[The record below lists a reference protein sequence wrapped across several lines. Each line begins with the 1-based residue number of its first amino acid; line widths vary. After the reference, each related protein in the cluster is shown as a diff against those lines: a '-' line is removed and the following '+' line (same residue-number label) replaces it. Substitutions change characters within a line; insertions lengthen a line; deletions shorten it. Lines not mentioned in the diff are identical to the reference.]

1 MTPPENGR
9 LDAECTPGQFSC
21 GMGKCIPES
30 WKCDGFVDCLEDGS
44 DEPNTCIHQ
53 CFNGQ
58 VQCALSKKCIPH
70 NWLCDEEMDCSTDD
84 IVDNTDEDWD
94 KCHNAVLCHPNELR
108 CGSSN
113 QCVALSKFCDG
124 KPDCSN
130 GEDEGPFC
138 NNKADCENLKCSHKC
153 SPTPRGA
160 MCFCPAG
167 QNPNK
172 TQCVDADEC
181 LIDGSCDQTCT
192 NTHLSYVCSCTEG
205 YTLRPDG
212 KSCTAINVPQDEPAS
227 IIFSSTVD
235 IRRIHLNG
243 SAFNT
248 NSILNGTH
256 TLALEFNHRNQ
267 SLCFIQQQNVSSVR
281 LRCAQI
287 NDLLNSWD
295 LPAPEIFPLDA
306 MTHVALDWISG
317 NWYFLDD
324 GREAIYFCTHYME
337 HCMIAIDL
345 NLSKPRGIALDP
357 TSGYMFFTKWGATRP
372 MLERSLL
379 DGTERFPMVTHKIVY
394 PYGVT
399 VDFPNKHVYWVDTYL
414 DFIDRINYDGTD
426 RKTIRKGF
434 PVQNLYDITVFENN
448 LFVTSW
454 RNQSIIRVNK
464 FNSDDYETIANFSRP
479 FAIHIYHRQKQPDVS
494 HPCSKGNGGCRHFCI
509 PKYINGTGVARCV
522 CEAGYSLTP
531 TNKCVSLKPST
542 FLLYAKGKPAIIKGL
557 TFKRDGTTEQAIM
570 PITDLKRPSVI
581 DYHEKEE
588 YIYYAELTS
597 YVIER
602 RKMFGRGK
610 EVVIDTG
617 IYNVEGMAVDWMAN
631 NLYWTD
637 AGIGTINVAKI
648 SDFSIRKVLYKVPK
662 YLPRSLVLHPKTG
675 YMFWAFWSL
684 SPSNSSDGGIE
695 KAGMHG
701 ENRSPL
707 VTKNIQWPSSLVIDY
722 NQDVLYWCDSHLN
735 TVESVRVDGSERTM
749 IIDQASGLVKQPS
762 GLAFYEGELFIAEFQ
777 RGSIKKYNLASK
789 KMESFYIEDPPI
801 YDLKMLHKRETGENQ
816 CSAKNNVCK
825 DLCLTTPTGIACAC
839 RTGYILNEQHE
850 CVLDKTAFPAPKNV
864 CNEDQFQCESGKVEC
879 IDKFLM
885 CNGEKDCTDGSDEEQ
900 GPGKACESKKKPD
913 CGLNDTSDEDHCER
927 SCLPT
932 EFTCAN
938 KQCLSW
944 TFYCDGFPDCR
955 DGSDETECLPTCGD
969 STHIMCRIDN
979 KCIPAAKKCDGVND
993 CTDWSDETNCTHSG
1007 NRTISAP
1014 ACEPHEFDCQDVL
1027 RTCIP
1032 KALVCDG
1039 EPACFNGED
1048 EMFCDTIPVLSTS
1061 TTPRPD
1067 PEHCE
1072 YPNRLCDNTTCI
1084 PPSYLCNSKQD
1095 CLDGSDEGPIYEK
1108 QCLRSDCHHDCYNTP
1123 EGFMCVCPRDMYLQP
1138 DLITCSYL
1146 HPCEA
1151 WGTCSQDCEPSVSNN
1166 SYKCTCH
1173 AGYELEPDMFT
1184 CKSKNDSSPF
1194 VIFSNRHELRGVD
1207 LRTFNVIAL
1216 ISSLKNTIAL
1226 DFYYTP
1232 TANMVFWTDVIDD
1245 KIYNA
1250 TLIGNSLSNIDVVV
1264 QTGLSTAEGLAVD
1277 WIGKNLYWVESNLD
1291 QIEVAKLSG
1300 QFRRTL
1306 IAGDME
1312 SPRAIALDP
1321 RFGLLF
1327 WTDWDSKAPRIE
1339 RCSMSGEH
1347 RSVIVRVDLL
1357 TSRGAWPNGLTLDY
1371 QLTRIY
1377 WIDAKS
1383 DSIHTVTYDGKDHH
1397 VVLSNHDSLTHP
1409 FAIALFENHVY
1420 WTDWRTN
1427 SVIRANKW
1435 NGSDVTL
1442 IQRTLT
1448 QPFDIQIFHSSR
1460 QPIDVNGV
1468 VKKSPCEM
1476 NNGNCSHL
1484 CLIGMNGTYKC
1495 QCPHVMKLMS
1505 DNKTCQVADSQF
1517 IIFSRPREIRG
1528 VDLEHPYYHTIP
1540 TISIPQVFSPNNLNF
1555 DAANKKIYW
1564 TDQEYNEVKRSSI
1577 VGGQIQLVVDAGIS
1591 HPSGLAIDWIAQNM
1605 FIAVSSP
1612 TQSKIVVCNLE
1623 GEYQTTILS
1632 NESND
1637 TSTLS
1642 KISSIAVWPV
1652 KGKMFWSN
1660 VTKQVVTIEMA
1671 FMDGTKR
1678 ETVVSQKKYPA
1689 VTGVSSLMFDAKT
1702 KTLFWINPL
1711 SHSLHYVNIEVK
1723 VAKVVSMPD
1732 AAQVVAAVFYKGRI
1746 IYSDANDG
1754 NIRSINLDGSNSTV
1768 LRNNAA
1774 NISSLN
1780 IYDPHLQT
1788 GSNVCEQNKGNCSHL
1803 CIPKGSDHR
1812 VCMCATGYSLQS
1824 DGKSCAGISDF
1835 ILFSVNSGYDIM
1847 GIKYNKNESKV
1858 QQVLGPL
1865 SKVSLAAKVDF
1876 HAAEDYIYWVDIDH
1890 GTISRTHRD
1899 GTGRENIIEYVE
1911 IGDPT
1916 PVDQFTDI
1924 AVDWIAQN
1932 IYWSDPK
1939 ENVIE
1944 VARLTGQYRYVLIS
1958 GGVDQPSALA
1968 VDPESGYLF
1977 WSESGKIPL
1986 IARAGLDGKKQT
1998 ILAQEIIMP
2007 IKDITLDRKNKRVY
2021 WCYSVGSN
2029 VLESMDYSGGSKMQ
2043 LKLSSSIK
2051 NAVALNVFEN
2061 NIYWADTNLS
2071 KGNIHI
2077 ISLSNLS
2084 DVSTISMKPYGDS
2097 YLKDIKI
2104 YSKDA
2109 QTGTNP
2115 CGVNNGGCAE
2125 LCLYNEY
2132 DAFIMYSRVNRID
2145 SIHMTDKSDLNS
2157 PFESIRNSTM
2167 MKNIIE
2173 LSYDYKRKTLFYSD
2187 IQKGTINSVF
2197 FNGTNHRVLLERQ
2210 GSVEG
2215 LAYEYVHNYLYW
2227 TCNNDATINK
2237 IDLDSP
2243 KAQRIVVVR
2252 LGQHD
2257 KPRGIDIDSC
2267 DSRIYWTNWNSHLPS
2282 IQRAFFSGFGTESI
2296 ITTDITMPNALA
2308 LDHQAEKLF
2317 WGDARLDKIER
2328 CDYDGTN
2335 RIVLSKISP
2344 LHPFDMAVYGE
2355 FIFWTDWVIHAV
2367 LRANK
2372 YTGEE
2377 VYTLRKNIRRP
2388 MGIVAISDN
2397 LDACAKTPCRHLNG
2411 NCDDICKLDET
2422 GQVVCSCFTGKV
2434 LMEDNRSCT
2443 INTNDCFDMSD
2454 EQNCDQIKDVSPKM
2468 NCSGDKFLC
2477 RNGNCI
2483 LSRWRC
2489 DGDNDCNDGNDGLSS
2504 DEMNCD
2510 TESTCKANNNVFQCD
2525 NNKTCI
2531 SKSWVCDGTYDCTDR
2546 SDENSTYCAHSECNL
2561 FEFRC
2566 NSTGQCIPITWVC
2579 DGVTDCIDK
2588 SDEHHSQDC
2597 LNVETCLEGYF
2608 KCLNGRCLLENYY
2621 CDGENDCGDNSDEP
2635 PSCPK
2640 TDCDN
2645 STHFECQNGNCIPSV
2660 LLCNGVN
2667 DCDDNSDEDMNH
2679 AECRSLKDLC
2689 KHPSHFL
2696 CSNGLCIN
2704 ETLTCNDIND
2714 CGDNS
2719 DEFSCFVNEC
2729 NVSHGG
2735 QLCAHE
2741 CIDLKIGYK
2750 CACRKGY
2757 QVHPEDK
2764 HLCVDTN
2771 ECLDRPC
2778 SHYCRNTL
2786 GSYSCSCAPGYAL
2799 LSDKHGCKAT
2809 SDVPPNLLF
2818 TNKYYIR
2825 EVTQAGV
2832 MTIRIHNQTNA
2843 VGLDFDWV
2851 DNCLYWSDV
2860 TMHGS
2865 SIRRSC
2871 NNSQPELLFP
2881 ATSPDGLTVDW
2892 VGRNLY
2898 WCDKGLDTIEVAKL
2912 DGRFRKVLINKG
2924 LQEPRGIALN
2934 PAYGYMY
2941 WTDWG
2946 QNAHIGKAKMDGSN
2960 PKVIISKN
2968 LSWPNALTIS
2978 YETNELFWGDAH
2990 EDYIAVSD
2998 LNGENIKIIVSRR
3011 MDPTINLHHVFA
3023 LAVFEDHLFWTDWEM
3038 KSIERCDKY
3047 TGKNCTSVVKNLVH
3061 KPMDLRVYHPYRQTP
3076 LKDNPC
3082 ENNGGCQG
3090 LCLLKP
3096 NGHRQ
3101 CACPDNFIL
3110 ESDGKTCRH
3119 NCSAGQFLCEKTMK
3133 CIPFWWKCDTQ
3144 DDCGDKSDEH
3154 DQCPQFHCLPGQFQ
3168 CNNTKCLH
3176 PNTICDGVNNCG
3188 DMSDELHCV
3197 DYTCLNTQFKC
3208 KRDPAQDCWDGSD
3221 EANCT
3226 TKCKPNMFTCANH
3239 QCISLNWRCDGEP
3252 DCSDNSD
3259 EIESICAGLACEPN
3273 RFKCKNNKCIHRYAM
3288 CDGIDNCGDNSD
3300 ESHCPSI
3307 KLCSEANFKCANG
3320 NCIKK
3325 ELECDQYND
3334 CGDNSD
3340 EEGCDSPLC
3349 KFRTCSQI
3357 CIEKKI
3363 SNTEKTFSCHCAEGY
3378 HMVHGKN
3385 KTSPCV
3391 ANGKSALL
3399 LIAHTTL
3406 KVLDPY
3412 ASRAKSEISPLNLDA
3427 TKIYSVDLLY
3437 EDRNNIVVYWVDRHA
3452 KVIKMASIS
3461 SGNVTR
3467 VKREMNLKTVL
3478 SNLHDP
3484 RGVAVDW
3491 VGKNLYWTDAGGRS
3505 SNNIMVSTLEGRKK
3519 RTLLN
3524 TGLNEPYDIALEP
3537 LSGRMFWTEL
3547 GIKPR
3552 ISGASI
3558 DGKNKFN
3565 LVDNNIQWPTGI
3577 TIDYPSQRLYWADPK
3592 ARTIESINLN
3602 GKDRFV
3608 VYHTEDNGYKPYKLE
3623 VFEDNLYFSTYRTNN
3638 ILKINKFGNSDFNV
3652 LANNLNRA
3660 SDVLILQEN
3669 KQAHNVTNH
3678 CDDKPCHQSALCIN
3692 LPSSHTCLCP
3702 DHLTEELNVTS
3713 GKMSCKV
3720 APARTCYLDCNHG
3733 TCEFDDDFDPHCIC
3747 QENFYGTYCEKV
3759 NNSMC
3764 PCLNQGMCY
3773 PDLTH
3778 PEPTYKCHCAPN
3790 YTGAR
3795 CESRICE
3802 NKCHNGGTCIATT
3815 QTCVCPPGFTG
3826 DTCQQCL
3833 NLKCQ
3838 NGGVCVNKT
3847 TGLECDC
3854 PKFYYGKNCQYSQC
3868 KNYCVNGECSITDSG
3883 PKCMCSPGYS
3893 GKKCDTCTCLN
3904 GGTCIPNS
3912 KNNVCKC
3919 PSQYTG
3925 RRCECAVGDTTCASL
3940 ANKCTPNYC
3949 SNNGTC
3955 VLIEGKPSCKCLPPY
3970 SGKQCTEREDSPSCH
3985 NYCDNAGL
3993 CSYSKQGKPVCTCV
4007 NGWSGITCSER
4018 VSCAH
4023 FCFNGG
4029 TCREQN
4035 YSLDPDLKPI
4045 CICPR
4050 GYAGVRCQTLVHYI
4064 SKKQSYVN
4072 SHISS
4077 ILILILLLITVGG
4090 IGYYIFRIKMRSQ
4103 FMHVRMPD
4111 NIEINNPMYLRE
4123 DIDDEGDILERNFAI
4138 DTDRNPVYESMYNA
4152 KLPGA
4157 NEEKKGL
4164 LHELQERV
4172 RDPLTSSA
4180 ERL

>member
-1 MTPPENGR
+1 M
-9 LDAECTPGQFSC
+9 L
-21 GMGKCIPES
+21 
-30 WKCDGFVDCLEDGS
+30 
-44 DEPNTCIHQ
+44 
-53 CFNGQ
+53 
-58 VQCALSKKCIPH
+58 
-70 NWLCDEEMDCSTDD
+70 
-84 IVDNTDEDWD
+84 
-94 KCHNAVLCHPNELR
+94 
-108 CGSSN
+108 
-113 QCVALSKFCDG
+113 
-124 KPDCSN
+124 
-130 GEDEGPFC
+130 
-138 NNKADCENLKCSHKC
+138 
-153 SPTPRGA
+153 
-160 MCFCPAG
+160 
-167 QNPNK
+167 
-172 TQCVDADEC
+172 
-181 LIDGSCDQTCT
+181 
-192 NTHLSYVCSCTEG
+192 
-205 YTLRPDG
+205 
-212 KSCTAINVPQDEPAS
+212 
-227 IIFSSTVD
+227 
-235 IRRIHLNG
+235 
-243 SAFNT
+243 
-248 NSILNGTH
+248 
-256 TLALEFNHRNQ
+256 
-267 SLCFIQQQNVSSVR
+267 VS
-281 LRCAQI
+281 
-287 NDLLNSWD
+287 
-295 LPAPEIFPLDA
+295 
-306 MTHVALDWISG
+306 ISG
-317 NWYFLDD
+317 
-324 GREAIYFCTHYME
+324 
-337 HCMIAIDL
+337 
-345 NLSKPRGIALDP
+345 
-357 TSGYMFFTKWGATRP
+357 
-372 MLERSLL
+372 
-379 DGTERFPMVTHKIVY
+379 
-394 PYGVT
+394 
-399 VDFPNKHVYWVDTYL
+399 
-414 DFIDRINYDGTD
+414 
-426 RKTIRKGF
+426 
-434 PVQNLYDITVFENN
+434 
-448 LFVTSW
+448 
-454 RNQSIIRVNK
+454 
-464 FNSDDYETIANFSRP
+464 
-479 FAIHIYHRQKQPDVS
+479 
-494 HPCSKGNGGCRHFCI
+494 
-509 PKYINGTGVARCV
+509 
-522 CEAGYSLTP
+522 
-531 TNKCVSLKPST
+531 
-542 FLLYAKGKPAIIKGL
+542 
-557 TFKRDGTTEQAIM
+557 
-570 PITDLKRPSVI
+570 
-581 DYHEKEE
+581 
-588 YIYYAELTS
+588 
-597 YVIER
+597 
-602 RKMFGRGK
+602 
-610 EVVIDTG
+610 
-617 IYNVEGMAVDWMAN
+617 
-631 NLYWTD
+631 
-637 AGIGTINVAKI
+637 
-648 SDFSIRKVLYKVPK
+648 
-662 YLPRSLVLHPKTG
+662 
-675 YMFWAFWSL
+675 
-684 SPSNSSDGGIE
+684 
-695 KAGMHG
+695 
-701 ENRSPL
+701 
-707 VTKNIQWPSSLVIDY
+707 
-722 NQDVLYWCDSHLN
+722 
-735 TVESVRVDGSERTM
+735 
-749 IIDQASGLVKQPS
+749 
-762 GLAFYEGELFIAEFQ
+762 
-777 RGSIKKYNLASK
+777 
-789 KMESFYIEDPPI
+789 
-801 YDLKMLHKRETGENQ
+801 
-816 CSAKNNVCK
+816 
-825 DLCLTTPTGIACAC
+825 
-839 RTGYILNEQHE
+839 
-850 CVLDKTAFPAPKNV
+850 
-864 CNEDQFQCESGKVEC
+864 
-879 IDKFLM
+879 
-885 CNGEKDCTDGSDEEQ
+885 
-900 GPGKACESKKKPD
+900 
-913 CGLNDTSDEDHCER
+913 
-927 SCLPT
+927 
-932 EFTCAN
+932 
-938 KQCLSW
+938 
-944 TFYCDGFPDCR
+944 
-955 DGSDETECLPTCGD
+955 
-969 STHIMCRIDN
+969 
-979 KCIPAAKKCDGVND
+979 
-993 CTDWSDETNCTHSG
+993 
-1007 NRTISAP
+1007 
-1014 ACEPHEFDCQDVL
+1014 
-1027 RTCIP
+1027 
-1032 KALVCDG
+1032 
-1039 EPACFNGED
+1039 
-1048 EMFCDTIPVLSTS
+1048 
-1061 TTPRPD
+1061 
-1067 PEHCE
+1067 
-1072 YPNRLCDNTTCI
+1072 
-1084 PPSYLCNSKQD
+1084 
-1095 CLDGSDEGPIYEK
+1095 
-1108 QCLRSDCHHDCYNTP
+1108 
-1123 EGFMCVCPRDMYLQP
+1123 
-1138 DLITCSYL
+1138 
-1146 HPCEA
+1146 
-1151 WGTCSQDCEPSVSNN
+1151 
-1166 SYKCTCH
+1166 
-1173 AGYELEPDMFT
+1173 
-1184 CKSKNDSSPF
+1184 
-1194 VIFSNRHELRGVD
+1194 
-1207 LRTFNVIAL
+1207 
-1216 ISSLKNTIAL
+1216 
-1226 DFYYTP
+1226 
-1232 TANMVFWTDVIDD
+1232 
-1245 KIYNA
+1245 
-1250 TLIGNSLSNIDVVV
+1250 
-1264 QTGLSTAEGLAVD
+1264 
-1277 WIGKNLYWVESNLD
+1277 
-1291 QIEVAKLSG
+1291 
-1300 QFRRTL
+1300 
-1306 IAGDME
+1306 
-1312 SPRAIALDP
+1312 
-1321 RFGLLF
+1321 
-1327 WTDWDSKAPRIE
+1327 
-1339 RCSMSGEH
+1339 
-1347 RSVIVRVDLL
+1347 
-1357 TSRGAWPNGLTLDY
+1357 
-1371 QLTRIY
+1371 
-1377 WIDAKS
+1377 
-1383 DSIHTVTYDGKDHH
+1383 
-1397 VVLSNHDSLTHP
+1397 
-1409 FAIALFENHVY
+1409 
-1420 WTDWRTN
+1420 
-1427 SVIRANKW
+1427 
-1435 NGSDVTL
+1435 
-1442 IQRTLT
+1442 
-1448 QPFDIQIFHSSR
+1448 
-1460 QPIDVNGV
+1460 
-1468 VKKSPCEM
+1468 
-1476 NNGNCSHL
+1476 
-1484 CLIGMNGTYKC
+1484 
-1495 QCPHVMKLMS
+1495 
-1505 DNKTCQVADSQF
+1505 
-1517 IIFSRPREIRG
+1517 
-1528 VDLEHPYYHTIP
+1528 
-1540 TISIPQVFSPNNLNF
+1540 
-1555 DAANKKIYW
+1555 
-1564 TDQEYNEVKRSSI
+1564 
-1577 VGGQIQLVVDAGIS
+1577 
-1591 HPSGLAIDWIAQNM
+1591 
-1605 FIAVSSP
+1605 
-1612 TQSKIVVCNLE
+1612 
-1623 GEYQTTILS
+1623 
-1632 NESND
+1632 
-1637 TSTLS
+1637 
-1642 KISSIAVWPV
+1642 
-1652 KGKMFWSN
+1652 
-1660 VTKQVVTIEMA
+1660 
-1671 FMDGTKR
+1671 
-1678 ETVVSQKKYPA
+1678 
-1689 VTGVSSLMFDAKT
+1689 
-1702 KTLFWINPL
+1702 
-1711 SHSLHYVNIEVK
+1711 
-1723 VAKVVSMPD
+1723 
-1732 AAQVVAAVFYKGRI
+1732 
-1746 IYSDANDG
+1746 
-1754 NIRSINLDGSNSTV
+1754 
-1768 LRNNAA
+1768 
-1774 NISSLN
+1774 
-1780 IYDPHLQT
+1780 
-1788 GSNVCEQNKGNCSHL
+1788 
-1803 CIPKGSDHR
+1803 
-1812 VCMCATGYSLQS
+1812 
-1824 DGKSCAGISDF
+1824 
-1835 ILFSVNSGYDIM
+1835 
-1847 GIKYNKNESKV
+1847 
-1858 QQVLGPL
+1858 
-1865 SKVSLAAKVDF
+1865 
-1876 HAAEDYIYWVDIDH
+1876 
-1890 GTISRTHRD
+1890 
-1899 GTGRENIIEYVE
+1899 
-1911 IGDPT
+1911 
-1916 PVDQFTDI
+1916 
-1924 AVDWIAQN
+1924 
-1932 IYWSDPK
+1932 
-1939 ENVIE
+1939 
-1944 VARLTGQYRYVLIS
+1944 
-1958 GGVDQPSALA
+1958 
-1968 VDPESGYLF
+1968 
-1977 WSESGKIPL
+1977 
-1986 IARAGLDGKKQT
+1986 
-1998 ILAQEIIMP
+1998 
-2007 IKDITLDRKNKRVY
+2007 
-2021 WCYSVGSN
+2021 
-2029 VLESMDYSGGSKMQ
+2029 
-2043 LKLSSSIK
+2043 
-2051 NAVALNVFEN
+2051 
-2061 NIYWADTNLS
+2061 
-2071 KGNIHI
+2071 
-2077 ISLSNLS
+2077 
-2084 DVSTISMKPYGDS
+2084 
-2097 YLKDIKI
+2097 
-2104 YSKDA
+2104 
-2109 QTGTNP
+2109 
-2115 CGVNNGGCAE
+2115 
-2125 LCLYNEY
+2125 
-2132 DAFIMYSRVNRID
+2132 
-2145 SIHMTDKSDLNS
+2145 
-2157 PFESIRNSTM
+2157 
-2167 MKNIIE
+2167 
-2173 LSYDYKRKTLFYSD
+2173 
-2187 IQKGTINSVF
+2187 
-2197 FNGTNHRVLLERQ
+2197 Q

-2443 INTNDCFDMSD
+2443 INTVCSEHDFKCSDGMCIPFNQTCDRVYNCHDKSDEGILYCAMRDCRPGYFKCDNNKCILSSHTCNNINDCGDGSDEADCSTCGNDTFHCDMGMCIHKALRCDVDPDCPDASDEMHCPMTNCTEKYPLMTNPIHCNFTSACIEESYICDGQNDCFDMSD

-3208 KRDPAQDCWDGSD
+3208 KRDPAQGTGDHCISLLNRCDGHPDCPLGEDEHDCMPKNCTANEFQCDVKCISLALVCDKVFDCLDRSDEPADCTSQTCGPDYIRCDTGRCIPKTWQCDGDVDCPNREDEPPSCADPNLYTCDPTYFKCNNYKCIPGSWHCDYDDDCGDGSDEKNCTPRNCSESEFRCANGKCIRPHYVCNGENDCADHSDEINCNISCSKNEFKCSHPAHCISSDLVCDGDTDCWDGSD

-4045 CICPR
+4045 C
-4050 GYAGVRCQTLVHYI
+4050 
-4064 SKKQSYVN
+4064 
-4072 SHISS
+4072 
-4077 ILILILLLITVGG
+4077 
-4090 IGYYIFRIKMRSQ
+4090 M
-4103 FMHVRMPD
+4103 
-4111 NIEINNPMYLRE
+4111 
-4123 DIDDEGDILERNFAI
+4123 
-4138 DTDRNPVYESMYNA
+4138 
-4152 KLPGA
+4152 
-4157 NEEKKGL
+4157 
-4164 LHELQERV
+4164 
-4172 RDPLTSSA
+4172 
-4180 ERL
+4180 